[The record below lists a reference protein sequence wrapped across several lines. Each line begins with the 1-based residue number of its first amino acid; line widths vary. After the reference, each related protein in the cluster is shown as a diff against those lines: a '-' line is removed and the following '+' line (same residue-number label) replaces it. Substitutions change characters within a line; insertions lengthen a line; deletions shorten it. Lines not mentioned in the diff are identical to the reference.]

1 MTVKNVGIL
10 GAGKVGIVLAELAL
24 AAGYDVRI
32 SGSVKVSKIEL
43 TIQTLVP
50 GAIAS
55 ENQDVI
61 ANSELIILA
70 LPLSRYRQIP
80 ATALDGKL
88 VIDAMNYWWETDG
101 VREEVL
107 DPQTS
112 SSEQVQQYFK
122 GSHLVK
128 TLNHMGYHNLQEDA
142 RPNGDPARKALLVAG
157 DEPQAVA
164 TVAHFVETLGFD
176 PISYPRL
183 ADGIMTEPGSPLFG
197 ASLSATALQ
206 QIIDHFDETDFGRA
220 LAAKHALDVETNE

>member
-32 SGSVKVSKIEL
+32 SGSGKVSKIEL

-50 GAIAS
+50 GAIAA

-88 VIDAMNYWWETDG
+88 VIDAMNYWW
-101 VREEVL
+101 
-107 DPQTS
+107 
-112 SSEQVQQYFK
+112 
-122 GSHLVK
+122 
-128 TLNHMGYHNLQEDA
+128 
-142 RPNGDPARKALLVAG
+142 
-157 DEPQAVA
+157 
-164 TVAHFVETLGFD
+164 
-176 PISYPRL
+176 
-183 ADGIMTEPGSPLFG
+183 
-197 ASLSATALQ
+197 
-206 QIIDHFDETDFGRA
+206 
-220 LAAKHALDVETNE
+220 